1 MSTSTKHIPNMDF
14 ENKQEGSAE
23 YKLLV
28 NGTVVVNY
36 LSREVSLY
44 KQSISSDNQV
54 LSVMC
59 SE

>member
-14 ENKQEGSAE
+14 ENKHVGSAE